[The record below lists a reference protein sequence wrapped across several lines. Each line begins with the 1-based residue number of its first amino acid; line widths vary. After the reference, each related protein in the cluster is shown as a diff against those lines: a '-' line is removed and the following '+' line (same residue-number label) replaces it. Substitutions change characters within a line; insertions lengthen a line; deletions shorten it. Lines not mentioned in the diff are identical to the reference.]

1 MKPDPK
7 LPPELAAFEQLLRT
21 VKPADA
27 TNLVAPQTGDEPSA
41 VSVIDKPRPLSTSPR
56 SWTSLA
62 ASWACGVAVGACVMG
77 MLRPIDQADPAET
90 SVSVTPDTVAIT
102 TDADQRR
109 SPATD
114 SQDEFVDLGG
124 HPVRWASHRDRIRFS
139 QHPTLGVRTPI
150 DPQIDPGISL
160 AIDPSSIAERIRNT
174 GTTHRRLFP
183 PTPTLTSRTS
193 ISPDWTGTE
202 PQASLNEG

>member
-27 TNLVAPQTGDEPSA
+27 TDLIAPQTSDVPPD
-41 VSVIDKPRPLSTSPR
+41 VSVIDKPRPISTSPR

-77 MLRPIDQADPAET
+77 MLRPILETNPAET
-90 SVSVTPDTVAIT
+90 SVSVAPDIVAIIS
-102 TDADQRR
+102 DADQHRP
-109 SPATD
+109 SATD
-114 SQDEFVDLGG
+114 SQDDFMELDG
-124 HPVRWASHRDRIRFS
+124 HPVRWASHRDLIRFS

-160 AIDPSSIAERIRNT
+160 PIDPMSMAERIGDA

-183 PTPTLTSRTS
+183 PTLTSRTS
-193 ISPDWTGTE
+193 ISPDWTGAE
-202 PQASLNEG
+202 RQATLNEG